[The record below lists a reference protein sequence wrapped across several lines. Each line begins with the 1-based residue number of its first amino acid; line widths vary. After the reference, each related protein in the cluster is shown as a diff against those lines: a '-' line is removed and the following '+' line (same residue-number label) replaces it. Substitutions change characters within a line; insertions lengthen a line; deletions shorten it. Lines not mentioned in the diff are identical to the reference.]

1 MADGTVTIKASFD
14 GKDAESGVSRIKT
27 ALGGLGTAGQ
37 RLGSTFKSVLGA
49 NLVGTAITA
58 SLNAVSNSIKGVMSA
73 AISEGAKLQQS
84 FGGVDTLYS
93 GAEKQVKSYAAEAY
107 KAGVSA
113 NSYAEQAVSFGA
125 ALKQSLGGDAV
136 KAAEAANTAIMDMTD
151 NSAKMGTDLGV
162 VQQTYQSLARGNFAM
177 LDNLKLGFGGTRSEM
192 ERLLKTAEDLTG
204 KKYDISNFADIT
216 EAIHA
221 VQKNLGLT
229 GTAAKEAKTTFSGSL
244 GAMKSSF
251 QNLAGALA
259 ASELNI
265 KPALKN
271 LAETTSTFL
280 FGNFFPMVGRIFK
293 QLPGAIG
300 TFIEASKPQIAKGLS
315 NMLKGINIDIK
326 PNVIEKSITNIV
338 SKISS
343 FAGQVKEFFSN
354 FANTGVFSSL
364 AQAFDSVGGALGNLL
379 AAVSGG
385 KGDWTEFGTTLG
397 NVIKTLADGAT
408 KIGDFIGKMDPSIL
422 QSWILTLGA
431 IIGGFKIWKAVTGG
445 NAITGF
451 LDKITGGLFKSKNA
465 STKFGST
472 IKSVFSGMA
481 QLVKA
486 GGTAISTAA
495 KGIGTGFAT
504 AFTALGRAISMVPPT
519 TFLALGAALIALG
532 VSVYIVA
539 QGFSVMADAAIRLSQ
554 AGTGAIVAFGIMVAG
569 VVALVAVLGIF
580 GAGLSAGAVG
590 MLAFGAAAIMIGI
603 AIAIVA
609 TQASGVSQ
617 IITALANGFAT
628 IATAIASAIATILSA
643 IAPLLPGIAMII
655 TAIAPIAM
663 QFIQL
668 FQTMVQQ
675 IAPIID
681 SISNLFQT
689 LGQQISSI
697 LDSASGVITSFGNT
711 VTSILNSVAGVFD
724 SIGNAALHAGQGVKL
739 MAQGLQILTNLP
751 LGDLTGTLTVVAS
764 GLAGIANS
772 GIATAGPGLQAA
784 GIGMMLIGTAGTM
797 AQAALT
803 ALPTVITMFTAS
815 LTTLPAQL
823 TLAQTAL
830 MTFASGAI
838 ASLAGLAT
846 AGAMILAFGV
856 QLTTIVASTATA
868 NAGLSAFN
876 AQANMAGAALSRL
889 GSFATTSSSQ
899 ISMLGSTITSSM
911 ANASSAVSSAGT
923 RMTTAMQSTMNQ
935 MNMAVRNG
943 MNNIVS
949 ATRSGGSQ
957 MVSAFRASAQQ
968 LVTAAQS
975 AVSQAVSAVRAGYG
989 SMVSAGH
996 YIGQGL
1002 AVGMRQ
1008 ALGEVTAAANE
1019 LVAQAERAAQAK
1031 AKINSPSHLFRDE
1044 VGWWIGLGIAKGI
1057 DNSAPE
1063 VANSLD
1069 FIRGQVAGFNVRAN
1083 NLLQGTTS
1091 RMSSQ
1096 LKVETLRGKTPK
1108 VQASARQEAYIAH
1121 SASLLND
1128 VIDGLAEVRDQV
1140 AQGQKMVLDTG
1151 ALVGGTANTYD
1162 NAFGTL
1168 QTLKGRHKL

>member
-326 PNVIEKSITNIV
+326 PDAIENSITNIV

-385 KGDWTEFGTTLG
+385 KGDWTGFGKTLG

-539 QGFSVMADAAIRLSQ
+539 QGFNVMADAAIRLSQ

-681 SISNLFQT
+681 SITNLFQT

-751 LGDLTGTLTVVAS
+751 LGDLTGTLTVVAG

-772 GIATAGPGLQAA
+772 GIVTAGPGLQAA

-846 AGAMILAFGV
+846 AGAMILAFGA

-923 RMTTAMQSTMNQ
+923 RMTTVMQSTMNQ

-943 MNNIVS
+943 MNNIIS
-949 ATRSGGSQ
+949 ATRSGSMQ
-957 MVSAFRASAQQ
+957 MVTAFRSSATQ

-975 AVSQAVSAVRAGYG
+975 AVNQAVSVVRAGYG
-989 SMVSAGH
+989 SMVSAGN

-1008 ALGEVTAAANE
+1008 ALSAVTAAANE

-1069 FIRGQVAGFNVRAN
+1069 FIRNQVAGFNVRAN
-1083 NLLQGTTS
+1083 DILQGTTS

-1096 LKVETLRGKTPK
+1096 LKVEALRGKTPK
-1108 VQASARQEAYIAH
+1108 VQADARQEAYIAH
-1121 SASLLND
+1121 STSLLSD
-1128 VIDGLAEVRDQV
+1128 MIDGLIELKEQV
-1140 AQGQKMVLDTG
+1140 AQGQNLVLDTG

-1162 NAFGTL
+1162 NVLGNM
-1168 QTLKGRHKL
+1168 QTLKGRHSL